1 MWNFFH
7 RFSKGD
13 YKLSSCYIPS
23 YGVVLLLCAPAL
35 FIGNKKWI
43 DFYLGLFF
51 TSFDFKQSKDNH
63 FLKEYFVDF
72 SCT

>member
-1 MWNFFH
+1 MFSRLFFTLGPG
-7 RFSKGD
+7 FS
-13 YKLSSCYIPS
+13 LS
-23 YGVVLLLCAPAL
+23 
-35 FIGNKKWI
+35 GNKNWI

-51 TSFDFKQSKDNH
+51 TSFDFKQPKDNH